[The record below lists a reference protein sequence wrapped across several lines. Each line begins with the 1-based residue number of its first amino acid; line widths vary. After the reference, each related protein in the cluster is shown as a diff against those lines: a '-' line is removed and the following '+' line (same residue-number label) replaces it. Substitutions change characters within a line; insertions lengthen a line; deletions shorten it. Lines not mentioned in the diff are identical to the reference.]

1 MSRHTRSKGFLMR
14 KACLI
19 IGALTASVPN
29 AMAALPTMSV
39 QQAWSRATPPGA
51 QTAVVYMTI
60 VDSGTPDVLLSLT
73 TPIAGMATMHR
84 TVTHDHTSQMLP
96 VKTLA
101 ISAGQP
107 VVFAPGGYHVMLTSL
122 HQALL
127 QGQNFP
133 ITLMF
138 QHAGAVDAQ
147 VRVQAIGAGG
157 PPADPI
163 AGMDMSMPMKSP

>member
-1 MSRHTRSKGFLMR
+1 MR

-19 IGALTASVPN
+19 IGALAAGGPH
-29 AMAALPTMSV
+29 AMAASPTMAV

-73 TPIAGMATMHR
+73 TPIAGLATMHR
-84 TVTHDHTSQMLP
+84 TVTRDRSAQMLP

-101 ISAGQP
+101 VSPGQP
-107 VVFAPGGYHVMLTSL
+107 AVFAPGGYHVMLTSL
-122 HQALL
+122 HHALV
-127 QGQNFP
+127 QGQKFP

-138 QHAGAVDAQ
+138 QHAGAVDAL
-147 VRVQAIGAGG
+147 VTVQAIGAGG
-157 PPADPI
+157 PPADPM
-163 AGMDMSMPMKSP
+163 AGMDMSMPNSSH